1 MHPTALR
8 LVRVIPRAAITTPQ
22 PQIIPRPRPQYE
34 DLKKP
39 TILQLLEKQKE
50 DAGDSW
56 PANIRIE
63 RVVKKEELKNV
74 KPELRGA
81 FKKMLKET

>member
-22 PQIIPRPRPQYE
+22 PQIIPRPRPQH
-34 DLKKP
+34 
-39 TILQLLEKQKE
+39 
-50 DAGDSW
+50 W